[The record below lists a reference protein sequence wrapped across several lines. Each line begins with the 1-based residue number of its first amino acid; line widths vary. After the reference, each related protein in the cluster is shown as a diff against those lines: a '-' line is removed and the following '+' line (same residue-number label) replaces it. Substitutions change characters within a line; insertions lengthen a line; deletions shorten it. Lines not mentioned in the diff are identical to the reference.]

1 MGALRK
7 TKMTSV
13 AQVAKEVR
21 GILLADWDP
30 IGIRDVPQARDEY
43 DEYLPL
49 IAKMIIKGTT
59 VAELSS
65 HLLEIERDA
74 FGLKGD
80 PERADRVA
88 MRLLSTP

>member
-65 HLLEIERDA
+65 HLLECPPSA
-74 FGLKGD
+74 L
-80 PERADRVA
+80 
-88 MRLLSTP
+88 MRQIQGFEEGRISGSS

>member
-1 MGALRK
+1 MRNV
-7 TKMTSV
+7 TKV
-13 AQVAKEVR
+13 ANEVR

-30 IGIRDVPQARDEY
+30 IGVRDVPQARDEY
-43 DEYLPL
+43 DEYLLP
-49 IAKMIIKGTT
+49 IAKMLIKGTT

-65 HLLEIERDA
+65 HLLEIEREA

-88 MRLLSTP
+88 TRLLSTP